1 MLAFP
6 TRWWKRFVGIAAGVP
21 LLYAINVVR
30 LVCLG
35 LIGAYDETQEIFDF
49 AHHYVWQG
57 IYIIFVV
64 AIWMVWVEVLVKP
77 GRRIRSA
84 SA

>member
-1 MLAFP
+1 MLY
-6 TRWWKRFVGIAAGVP
+6 GIN
-21 LLYAINVVR
+21 ITR

-35 LIGAYDETQEIFDF
+35 LIGAYDEGQDVFEF

-77 GRRIRSA
+77 GRPVRRA
-84 SA
+84 SAQ